1 MVDVRIDSA
10 IGQLKARIDEIVP
23 EIDQDTRS
31 QLVKA
36 VLPAE
41 PGLQHGQFAWL
52 EQNCSDDQAVLMI
65 PARAVLHYGQLE
77 AVKVLENNQLVSR
90 HIRTG
95 KQRGTDVEVLS
106 GLREGETILIDSG
119 LPK

>member
-1 MVDVRIDSA
+1 
-10 IGQLKARIDEIVP
+10 
-23 EIDQDTRS
+23 
-31 QLVKA
+31 
-36 VLPAE
+36 
-41 PGLQHGQFAWL
+41 
-52 EQNCSDDQAVLMI
+52 MI

-95 KQRGTDVEVLS
+95 KKRGTDVEVLS